1 MVRRVL
7 VARGGALPKASGLGR
22 AHADLVTRLGEDAVA
37 GWALADEV
45 EHPLGGNPLARW
57 RRRRTTHPR
66 FVAAELQR
74 LADDSSVNLLHISDQ
89 EQAHLVPTTPI
100 SDSDGKRV
108 PVSVT
113 VHDLFHISP
122 RKVSTTEGE
131 ISVGQ
136 QSPGMLRARDITHLK
151 EGISRADLLICISKA
166 TADDCIELFPDSEV
180 AVVPHGID
188 FVGYDR
194 ISHPLPRPDGM
205 NPKSLNFLC
214 VGSEE
219 PRKRLPFLLK
229 CIGRLSPQIRNNTVL
244 HKVGAETD
252 SKAQKRLRL
261 LAERHGVKLRW
272 AGRLSDIDLLGMYQ
286 HCDALLF
293 PSVAEGFGLPPLE
306 AMASGCQVRIADAA
320 AHNEVTP
327 KQWRLPIDDAAAW
340 AAALT
345 EISDTKTGGA
355 PNEIAL
361 AAARQFSEERW
372 ASSLA
377 EAWNS
382 IF

>member
-7 VARGGALPKASGLGR
+7 VARGGALPRASGLGR
-22 AHADLVTRLGEDAVA
+22 AHADLVMRLREDAVA

-45 EHPLGGNPLARW
+45 EHPLGGNPFARW
-57 RRRRTTHPR
+57 RRRRTTHPAY
-66 FVAAELQR
+66 VAAELER
-74 LADDSSVNLLHISDQ
+74 LVAESAVDLLHISDQ
-89 EQAHLVPTTPI
+89 EQAHLVPVNPVT
-100 SDSDGKRV
+100 DSDDKPV

-113 VHDLFHISP
+113 VHDLFHLSP
-122 RKVSTTEGE
+122 RKVSTSDGKV
-131 ISVGQ
+131 SVGH
-136 QSPGMLRARDITHLK
+136 QSPGMLRSRDISHLK
-151 EGISRADLLICISKA
+151 EGLSRADLLVCISQA
-166 TADDCIELFPDSEV
+166 TAKECRELFPNSEV

-188 FVGYDR
+188 YVGYDR
-194 ISHPLPRPDGM
+194 ISHPLPRPNRMDP
-205 NPKSLNFLC
+205 NQLNFLC

-229 CIGRLSPQIRNNTVL
+229 ALGRLPPQIRNNSVL
-244 HKVGAETD
+244 HKVGAETN

-261 LAERHGVKLRW
+261 LAERHGVELRW

-327 KQWRLPIDDAAAW
+327 KEWRLPIDDADAW
-340 AAALT
+340 AAALA
-345 EISDTKTGGA
+345 EIASTKSDGA
-355 PNEIAL
+355 PNEVAL
-361 AAARQFSEERW
+361 AAARQFGEQHW
-372 ASSLA
+372 ANSLA
-377 EAWNS
+377 EAWDS
-382 IF
+382 LF